1 MNLSSKMFQIVK
13 KKKKK
18 KKQETAAVA
27 AAAAA
32 TVPLCHVFVPQTPS
46 TSLCASRHPTTH
58 PRPTPPHPH
67 SPPLLIHA
75 GFAAR
80 YQP

>member
-1 MNLSSKMFQIVK
+1 MNLSSKMFQIL
-13 KKKKK
+13 KKK

-32 TVPLCHVFVPQTPS
+32 TEPLCHVFVPETPS
-46 TSLCASRHPTTH
+46 ACLCASRHPTSA
-58 PRPTPPHPH
+58 PRPP
-67 SPPLLIHA
+67 SNSSPLLIHA
-75 GFAAR
+75 SFAVR

>member
-1 MNLSSKMFQIVK
+1 MNLSSKMFQIL
-13 KKKKK
+13 KKK

-32 TVPLCHVFVPQTPS
+32 TEPVCHVFVPETPS
-46 TSLCASRHPTTH
+46 TCLCASRHPTSA
-58 PRPTPPHPH
+58 PRPPPPP
-67 SPPLLIHA
+67 PPLLIHA
-75 GFAAR
+75 SFAVR